1 MNNFSNNAPDGYNVD
16 QMFLFQFVYPY
27 IVGNSMIHCVYE
39 REPFAIKTDALE
51 TGFIG
56 EIIYECKR
64 ASEIMGDTAFSFKRE
79 GAY

>member
-1 MNNFSNNAPDGYNVD
+1 
-16 QMFLFQFVYPY
+16 MFLFQFVYPY
-27 IVGNSMIHCVYE
+27 IVGNSMIHCVYD

-56 EIIYECKR
+56 EIIYDCKR
-64 ASEIMGDTAFSFKRE
+64 ASEIMGDTTTSFKRE